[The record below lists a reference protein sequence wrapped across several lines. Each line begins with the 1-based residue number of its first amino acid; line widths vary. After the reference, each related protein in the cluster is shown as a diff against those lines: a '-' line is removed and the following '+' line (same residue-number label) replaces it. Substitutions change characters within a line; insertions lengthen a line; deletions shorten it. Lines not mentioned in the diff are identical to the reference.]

1 MSRLK
6 KMLSEKQKKIRRRNY
21 TLNLQITVLGWMVEI
36 FGFLSCLLGAYILG
50 HDNSIV
56 TSTLQTISMINYY
69 IILPSSI
76 LINSEDTKEY
86 ILNHESYSKL
96 LRWFGCES
104 SNNDKPQDK
113 EIQIAAVPN
122 AENRSSSPNFGSDG
136 KIIQNGTI
144 ELPDHNIDARAAS
157 KENAESDSKEETK
170 EAWLPNSSS
179 GNGKKSKISRQREIE
194 CRKTQIEQNSD
205 DSKVRKDIGQN
216 RSSQDMYVEDLDV
229 SHDV

>member
-6 KMLSEKQKKIRRRNY
+6 KMLSEKQKKIRRRNN

-36 FGFLSCLLGAYILG
+36 FGFFSCLLGVYILG
-50 HDNSIV
+50 HGNSIV
-56 TSTLQTISMINYY
+56 TSTLHTISMINYY

-86 ILNHESYSKL
+86 ILDHESYSKL

-104 SNNDKPQDK
+104 STKDKPQDK

-122 AENRSSSPNFGSDG
+122 AENQSSPPNSGAESQM
-136 KIIQNGTI
+136 IQNRTI
-144 ELPDHNIDARAAS
+144 KLPDHQIDARTGS
-157 KENAESDSKEETK
+157 KENAESVSKEETK
-170 EAWLPNSSS
+170 KAWMPNSSRR
-179 GNGKKSKISRQREIE
+179 NGKNGKILRQREIDS
-194 CRKTQIEQNSD
+194 RKTEIEQHSD
-205 DSKVRKDIGQN
+205 DSKVRKEIKQN
-216 RSSQDMYVEDLDV
+216 RRSQDMYVEDLDV